1 MVASTLNEESRA
13 AVAAELQPTLV
24 ELIDL
29 QLTAKQLHWA
39 VVGPRFRP
47 LHDQLDELTDAYR
60 TWSDDVAER
69 LTATGVVPDGRLQRA
84 AADTPLD
91 GLGDGWISDGDAV
104 RAIAARVQQVA
115 TAVRDRIERLDKV
128 DLASQDTLLGILAGL
143 EEQLWMLTAQES

>member
-1 MVASTLNEESRA
+1 MVASTLNKESRT

-29 QLTAKQLHWA
+29 GLTAKQLHWA
-39 VVGPRFRP
+39 VVGPRFRA
-47 LHDQLDELTDAYR
+47 LHEQLDELTDAYR
-60 TWSDDVAER
+60 TWSDAVAER
-69 LTATGVVPDGRLQRA
+69 LTAIGVVPDGRLQRT

-91 GLGDGWISDGDAV
+91 GLDDGWISDDDAV

-115 TAVRDRIERLDKV
+115 TAVRDRSQRLDKV